1 MCILTFSIILRAY
14 ICLNVLNDLSGFI
27 CFIWDLGSEFGQ
39 GQWEGD

>member
-27 CFIWDLGSEFGQ
+27 WDLGSEFGQ
-39 GQWEGD
+39 GQGN